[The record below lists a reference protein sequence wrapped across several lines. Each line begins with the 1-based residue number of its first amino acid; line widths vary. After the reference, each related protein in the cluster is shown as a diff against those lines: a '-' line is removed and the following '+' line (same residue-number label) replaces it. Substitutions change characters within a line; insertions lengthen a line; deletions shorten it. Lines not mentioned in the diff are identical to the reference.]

1 MPPYK
6 NQHYVPQSY
15 LRGWATNSTLPLYH
29 LEHERE
35 IPSEHIAKIC
45 SRSYFNSEE
54 TYIEQVL
61 SRLEGAHAEAFNSL
75 REGATLRSLSIG
87 ERRLLLSFAFTQRQR
102 TRLMR
107 DEIRAS
113 SEDYFREGIQEEVA
127 AAGYDPTNYADLE
140 DAFFEETVQNV
151 HHFMMLHGILA
162 PIGNNE
168 LECVVLEN
176 ETETEFITSEAPVV
190 FENPRFKEERDLTYA
205 GMANA
210 GLQVYCP
217 LSPRLCL
224 LFYDPRT
231 YLVDTDRNW
240 HAPLTDERD
249 VRKLNLLQVLNT
261 DTFVLYESPRQ
272 EATMKELVGE
282 AREFADWQTV
292 SQPLP
297 IDGEETDTHGHKYL
311 KIFGGLSRSSAAS
324 AAS

>member
-1 MPPYK
+1 
-6 NQHYVPQSY
+6 V
-15 LRGWATNSTLPLYH
+15 
-29 LEHERE
+29 
-35 IPSEHIAKIC
+35 
-45 SRSYFNSEE
+45 
-54 TYIEQVL
+54 
-61 SRLEGAHAEAFNSL
+61 
-75 REGATLRSLSIG
+75 
-87 ERRLLLSFAFTQRQR
+87 
-102 TRLMR
+102 
-107 DEIRAS
+107 
-113 SEDYFREGIQEEVA
+113 
-127 AAGYDPTNYADLE
+127 
-140 DAFFEETVQNV
+140 FFEESVQNV

-249 VRKLNLLQVLNT
+249 VRELNLLQALNT

-297 IDGEETDTHGHKYL
+297 IDGEDTEYPYQPPHQLHKLTPSPQPVFTRAGAEFHQRKHAPETQQHVVWRLLERTETTEEALLQAVVLMLNDAGKD
-311 KIFGGLSRSSAAS
+311 F
-324 AAS
+324 